1 MTFSH
6 SQLNE
11 QDIAELASFFDLLA
25 MFDFEDAKQHKVI
38 SEEIGKGF
46 SLTER
51 EASSRVFQERPTNN
65 V

>member
-6 SQLNE
+6 SQLSE
-11 QDIAELASFFDLLA
+11 QDISELASFFDLLA
-25 MFDFEDAKQHKVI
+25 MFDFEDAKQHQVI
-38 SEEIGKGF
+38 SEEIGKGL

-51 EASSRVFQERPTNN
+51 EASSRVFQEKTNKN